1 MTRMHRLA
9 KPYHGSG
16 RACPCHVSPTYS
28 PTSRI
33 RQQSPTRIGFLVRPL
48 RGRMERGNQGTP
60 LKPRQGP
67 CPWTPLLKNLYLKA
81 SMREAGSSVV
91 LLPSSF
97 GLSTHPLGTHHSLR
111 EFCGLLDSHVHR
123 SNFLVKVRRD

>member
-67 CPWTPLLKNLYLKA
+67 CPWTTLLKNLYLKGGA
-81 SMREAGSSVV
+81 CVLFTLRSTLLKQEKDHVV
-91 LLPSSF
+91 Y
-97 GLSTHPLGTHHSLR
+97 
-111 EFCGLLDSHVHR
+111 
-123 SNFLVKVRRD
+123 